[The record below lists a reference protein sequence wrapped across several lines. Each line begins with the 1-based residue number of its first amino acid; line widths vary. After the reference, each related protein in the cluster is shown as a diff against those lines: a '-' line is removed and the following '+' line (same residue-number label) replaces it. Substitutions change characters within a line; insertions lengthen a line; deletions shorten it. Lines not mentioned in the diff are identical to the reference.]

1 MLLHAL
7 LVLRLGFFDGV
18 VLHTEKTTRF
28 AEALR
33 FDMQVCVN
41 VRRCGFLI
49 VVLIGLGIGDVE
61 AVLAFDFEVPLRTG
75 VKKSSS

>member
-18 VLHTEKTTRF
+18 VLHTEKTTLF
-28 AEALR
+28 AEALK